1 MFFIML
7 DFALGSGW
15 VVCNLLLDN
24 NLYFCDFRL
33 YLKFNIILDCIEVYL
48 DFNQNYNS
56 FFAIDEKN
64 YIYFL
69 IKWASEPTRLTHQLV
84 VGRVGFKFFWL
95 ANKWAGL
102 DWLTKWPTRGGS
114 SWVTR
119 FDISK
124 YNILNITTH
133 IPTTPLPPSPHEN
146 TTKNFDTFTIWNNY
160 LCTHLEPLF
169 VVFSYCFF
177 FF

>member
-1 MFFIML
+1 VFFIML

-69 IKWASEPTRLTHQLV
+69 IK
-84 VGRVGFKFFWL
+84 
-95 ANKWAGL
+95 
-102 DWLTKWPTRGGS
+102 
-114 SWVTR
+114 
-119 FDISK
+119 
-124 YNILNITTH
+124 
-133 IPTTPLPPSPHEN
+133 
-146 TTKNFDTFTIWNNY
+146 
-160 LCTHLEPLF
+160 
-169 VVFSYCFF
+169 
-177 FF
+177 